1 VLALTATSYFE
12 TRPGTQAARD
22 HACILGL
29 GTGLLSAVAVAS
41 APSMVEILPF
51 AVKAVRVAFRTGAI
65 VSRVSSQLQET
76 RDTRDS
82 WSMLIQNV
90 KPETVERELDAFY
103 SKKVRSQYENQLT

>member
-1 VLALTATSYFE
+1 M
-12 TRPGTQAARD
+12 
-22 HACILGL
+22 

-65 VSRVSSQLQET
+65 VSKISSQLQET
-76 RDTRDS
+76 RDTQDS

-90 KPETVERELDAFY
+90 KPESVNKELDAFY
-103 SKKVRSQYENQLT
+103 TKKVSLQYSEFPTSPDTMIRKPR